1 MNALLVFA
9 RRLALGRVKTR
20 LEAGLG
26 KAGALAAYRE
36 LVDSVCSWVD
46 DGDWN
51 AVWCLTGPGDW
62 EWEGTQWEQVEGD
75 LGERM
80 EAAVD
85 RAFAEGARR
94 VVVVGAD
101 VPDLNAGTV
110 ARMFERLDDGF
121 DVVSVPVRDG
131 GYGAL
136 GVKARPGGW
145 FTGRTWSHTRV
156 HEEAVVR
163 SMAWGMRFCALP
175 CLSDVDELEDW
186 NQWKARRNV

>member
-1 MNALLVFA
+1 MNVLLVFA
-9 RRLALGRVKTR
+9 KRLAPGRVKTR

-26 KAGALAAYRE
+26 QAGALAAYRE
-36 LVDSVCSWVD
+36 LVEALGGWMN
-46 DGDWN
+46 DGDWK
-51 AVWCLTGPGDW
+51 AIWCLTGLGDW
-62 EWEGTQWEQVEGD
+62 EWEGAQWEQVEGD

-110 ARMFERLDDGF
+110 ARMLGRLEEGF

-131 GYGAL
+131 GYGAVGL
-136 GVKARPGGW
+136 RARPAGW
-145 FTGRTWSHTRV
+145 FMGRTWSHPRV
-156 HEEAVVR
+156 HEEAIVR
-163 SMAWGMRFCALP
+163 SMARGMRFCALP

-186 NQWKARRNV
+186 IRWKARRDV